1 MRDIRQDTCLQTA
14 FYAAYCLPAACLL
27 PNFNVL
33 PSCLPAY
40 YWPLG
45 QVASSQDPAKKYYD
59 FEEVTKRGVRDGSAG
74 AAVGGV

>member
-1 MRDIRQDTCLQTA
+1 
-14 FYAAYCLPAACLL
+14 LL
-27 PNFNVL
+27 LLIYL

-45 QVASSQDPAKKYYD
+45 QVASSQDSAKKYYD